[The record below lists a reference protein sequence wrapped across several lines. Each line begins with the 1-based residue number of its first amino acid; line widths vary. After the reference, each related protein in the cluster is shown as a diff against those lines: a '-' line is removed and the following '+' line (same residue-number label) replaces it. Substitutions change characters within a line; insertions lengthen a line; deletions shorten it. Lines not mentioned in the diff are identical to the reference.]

1 MGQYGNQ
8 PDFGTI
14 VVTLE
19 DIGLNES
26 FPPSAI
32 YVGETTTNDGA
43 ATLEVQPVGNEPG
56 DTVIISGISNS
67 TFLPIVV
74 TKIIDKSGMDI
85 DNVLLYR

>member
-8 PDFGTI
+8 PDFGTT
-14 VVTLE
+14 VLKLT

-32 YVGETTTNDGA
+32 YVG
-43 ATLEVQPVGNEPG
+43 ATDDNNGELEVQPVGNAPG
-56 DTVIISGISNS
+56 DTVVIHGISNG

-74 TKIIDKSGMDI
+74 TKIISKTGI
-85 DNVLLYR
+85 DTDTILLYR